1 MIRVLIA
8 DDQWLM
14 REGLKLILSETEDL
28 HVTEE
33 ASNGEEALEKLKHNS
48 FDVMVLDI
56 NMPKKSGFEVLSELR
71 AMGNQ
76 MPVVI
81 LSTFSAED
89 CRDLAIKLGA
99 AYYLTKEQAS
109 EEIIDVLRKV
119 VRNKAAL

>member
-8 DDQWLM
+8 DDQSLM

-28 HVTEE
+28 QVTEE
-33 ASNGEEALEKLKHNS
+33 ASNGEEALDKLKHNS

-56 NMPKKSGFEVLSELR
+56 DMPKKSGFEVLSELR

-81 LSTFSAED
+81 LSTFSAD
-89 CRDLAIKLGA
+89 DYRDSAKKLGA
-99 AYYLTKEQAS
+99 AYYLTKAQAP

-119 VRNKAAL
+119 VQNK